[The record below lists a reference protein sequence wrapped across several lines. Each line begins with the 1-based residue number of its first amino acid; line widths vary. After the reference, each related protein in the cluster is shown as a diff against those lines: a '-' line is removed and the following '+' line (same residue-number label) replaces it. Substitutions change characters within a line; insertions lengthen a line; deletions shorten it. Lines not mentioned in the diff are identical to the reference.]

1 MFAHPPEEKG
11 IFRVSMEALGKDC
24 VSPFMAVALSL
35 LSITPDHRINPREA
49 PSTGEL
55 GPG

>member
-24 VSPFMAVALSL
+24 VSPFMAIALSL